1 MGVEGFRGRTSMLLL
16 LLLLGFFFG
25 LVLIRYAFIC
35 FELCCNSIFG
45 IRLIMLC
52 SLALLLK

>member
-16 LLLLGFFFG
+16 LLLLVFFFFC

-45 IRLIMLC
+45 IRLIIMFTC
-52 SLALLLK
+52 FTA